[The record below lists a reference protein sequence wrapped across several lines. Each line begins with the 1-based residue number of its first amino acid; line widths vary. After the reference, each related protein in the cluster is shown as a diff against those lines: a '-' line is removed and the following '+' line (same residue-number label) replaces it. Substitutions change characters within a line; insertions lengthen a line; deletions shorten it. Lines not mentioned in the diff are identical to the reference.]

1 MMNTQPKTA
10 RTEKR
15 GNMIL
20 TRIVPILLSL
30 LCVSTSLLSGL
41 LARYTTSSASSDTA
55 AVAAWVFSAP
65 DGSDLLPLVDV
76 TKPGDSATCPFTV
89 KNYSGSVISEV
100 AEQISINISAIGNMP
115 LVIELYDPAAD
126 ESETPIAWADLASY
140 DEGEDVTTLAVT
152 DSLTTSDSLLAA
164 VETGK
169 LYTLAVKWPAERD
182 EYALAYPNSIALLE
196 FSVAAEQID

>member
-115 LVIELYDPAAD
+115 LVIELYDPAEEPD
-126 ESETPIAWADLASY
+126 TPIASADLASY
-140 DEGEDVTTLAVT
+140 AEGVTTLAVT

-169 LYTLAVKWPAERD
+169 LYTLAVKWPAERN

>member
-115 LVIELYDPAAD
+115 LVIELYDPAEEPD
-126 ESETPIAWADLASY
+126 TPIASADLASY
-140 DEGEDVTTLAVT
+140 AEGVTTLAVT

>member
-76 TKPGDSATCPFTV
+76 TKPGDSAACPFTV

-115 LVIELYDPAAD
+115 LVIELYDPDAD
-126 ESETPIAWADLASY
+126 EPDTPIASADLASY
-140 DEGEDVTTLAVT
+140 AEDVTTLAVT

-169 LYTLAVKWPAERD
+169 LYTLAVEWPAERN